1 MGKKKNTSKAIKGVV
16 REAVEELAPDIYS
29 MPESQQALADA
40 GVSVGHITE
49 KYTPKN
55 GRPMDKGSIVENM
68 SGSRN
73 FDDLPQAFRSFAAE
87 ASGYLWNPE
96 KEEVNKGETFEHGGY
111 SYGVTPRARFS
122 FGGIPGVDFREI
134 QEGYRAKAGGI
145 GAKDLAQETG
155 APETL
160 LGGLVPPSSAGVG
173 AGVTD
178 SSTFKYDYDGR
189 GSRMSPAELSNALS
203 MEQSSYWMSR
213 VGEEDAVAP
222 LLLGGAGITT
232 PRRKGKKATQDVGVM
247 GSPSEVAVMK
257 FISVFGWIDIR
268 ATMLLLGV
276 STRAHASR
284 ILNGLQKSSCL
295 RAVTVPGSR
304 HKVWLATSEGIDLFR
319 IGGKPYEESKVGNS
333 EFQHRVL
340 VGYSGAVL
348 MNGTF
353 DILDIAGALDSGRVP
368 GLVGRG
374 SNGFEIVADR
384 VINSALL
391 REGRGTNRVALKG
404 RLVVERDRLIRQWE
418 GMGGAG
424 ISPEFLGSNEWMW
437 AVLDKSSTSAYHVP
451 DVVALAPRGEGSN
464 GRSTPRSVAVEV
476 ERGARKDK
484 GHLYEIL
491 EQYKNDTSVFGS
503 VVWLCTS
510 DKVVT
515 WVNEWAKGNGVS
527 GRVRALRLRRPD
539 GSVFEGVNSFEY

>member
-1 MGKKKNTSKAIKGVV
+1 
-16 REAVEELAPDIYS
+16 
-29 MPESQQALADA
+29 
-40 GVSVGHITE
+40 
-49 KYTPKN
+49 
-55 GRPMDKGSIVENM
+55 
-68 SGSRN
+68 
-73 FDDLPQAFRSFAAE
+73 
-87 ASGYLWNPE
+87 
-96 KEEVNKGETFEHGGY
+96 
-111 SYGVTPRARFS
+111 
-122 FGGIPGVDFREI
+122 
-134 QEGYRAKAGGI
+134 
-145 GAKDLAQETG
+145 
-155 APETL
+155 
-160 LGGLVPPSSAGVG
+160 
-173 AGVTD
+173 
-178 SSTFKYDYDGR
+178 
-189 GSRMSPAELSNALS
+189 MSPAELSNALS

-232 PRRKGKKATQDVGVM
+232 PRRKGKKSTQDVGVM

-333 EFQHRVL
+333 EFPHRVL

-384 VINSALL
+384 EL
-391 REGRGTNRVALKG
+391 RETASSANGKVWEVQESHPSSWVATNGCGQCWTRVLQALTTSLTSSHSHPVGRAQMGVAH
-404 RLVVERDRLIRQWE
+404 
-418 GMGGAG
+418 
-424 ISPEFLGSNEWMW
+424 P
-437 AVLDKSSTSAYHVP
+437 
-451 DVVALAPRGEGSN
+451 VA
-464 GRSTPRSVAVEV
+464 
-476 ERGARKDK
+476 
-484 GHLYEIL
+484 
-491 EQYKNDTSVFGS
+491 
-503 VVWLCTS
+503 WL
-510 DKVVT
+510 
-515 WVNEWAKGNGVS
+515 
-527 GRVRALRLRRPD
+527 
-539 GSVFEGVNSFEY
+539 